1 MKFDAP
7 MGDTPI
13 DTGRVVGRPH
23 ARVDGPLKTTGRA
36 TYAAEWHDGLP
47 GLLHGFIIP
56 ATIAKGTVTA
66 IDTAKAKSAAGV
78 VDVLTFENFD
88 INGTANGKT
97 VKLVGGPQV
106 QHYHQALG
114 VVIAETFE
122 AARGAA
128 ALVKVDYEA
137 EAGTFSLDGVRA
149 DAKVCGAFGGPGE
162 TRVGDFEAAFEA
174 AEVQFDQEYR
184 TAAHSPAMIE
194 PFASI
199 AQWEGDGLTLWTANQ
214 MIATTRSSMASM
226 LQIDESRVHVLSPYI
241 GGGFGAKLWAHAD
254 AILAALAARKTGR
267 PVKVVMPRGLIFN
280 NTINRPETIQRLR
293 IGTHAGGTIEA
304 FGHEGWSG
312 NVEGGNPESTV
323 LSSRSVY
330 AGPNRLMA
338 DHMGHLDL
346 PEGNAMRAPGDAVGS
361 IAVEI
366 AMDELAEKLGL
377 DPIELRVMN
386 DSQVDPSQP
395 KKTFSNRHLV
405 RCLQDGAE
413 RFGWSRRQAPGTRRE
428 GKSLVG
434 MGVATAYR
442 AALRSASGAAVRLET
457 NGRITVETD
466 MTDIGTGSYTI
477 LAQTAGE
484 MLGVPVDR
492 VDVRLGD
499 SAFPKS
505 AGSGGQW
512 GASSSTSGLYVA
524 CVNLRREIAQRLS
537 LDEERAEFEDGEVR
551 SGNRVCSLLD
561 AVADGPVSAEGKID
575 FGQSDTHAFGT
586 FGAHFVEVGVDSYT
600 GEVRVRRMLAVC
612 SAGRILNPVS
622 ARSQVIGAMT
632 MGVGAALSEKLVVDE
647 RYGCFINHDLALY
660 EVPVHADIPHQDCV
674 FLDDVD
680 PHGNPMKAHGVG
692 ELGLCGVG
700 GAIANAVYNATGH
713 RLRKVPM
720 VVEDILAGLPDPV

>member
-7 MGDTPI
+7 IGDTPI
-13 DTGRVVGRPH
+13 DNGRVVGRPH
-23 ARVDGPLKTTGRA
+23 SRVEGPLKVTGRA
-36 TYAAEWHDGLP
+36 TYAAEWHEDLP
-47 GLLHGFIIP
+47 AMLYGAIVP
-56 ATIAKGTVTA
+56 ATIAKGTV
-66 IDTAKAKSAAGV
+66 KAVDPQAARQSPGV
-78 VDVLTFENFD
+78 VEVLTFED
-88 INGTANGKT
+88 IDIHGTSSGRT
-97 VKLVGGPQV
+97 VKMVGGPEV

-114 VVIAETFE
+114 IVIAETFE
-122 AARGAA
+122 QARAAA
-128 ALVKVDYEA
+128 ALVHFEYEVG
-137 EAGTFSLDGVRA
+137 AGSFSLDGGRA
-149 DAKVCGAFGGPGE
+149 DAKVCGAYGGPGE
-162 TRVGDFEAAFEA
+162 TRLGDFEAAFEA
-174 AEVQFDQEYR
+174 GEVRFDAEYR
-184 TAAHSPAMIE
+184 TGAHSPAMIE

-199 AQWEGDGLTLWTANQ
+199 AQWQGDDLMLWTSNQ
-214 MIATTRSSMASM
+214 MIAGTRGSMASM
-226 LQIDESRVHVLSPYI
+226 LRLDEERVRIFSPYV
-241 GGGFGAKLWAHAD
+241 GGGFGAKLWANAD
-254 AILAALAARKTGR
+254 AILAAIAAKKVGR

-293 IGTHAGGTIEA
+293 IAARADGTIEA

-312 NVEGGNPESTV
+312 NVKGGNPESTV
-323 LSSRSVY
+323 MASRSVY

-338 DHMGHLDL
+338 DHMAHLDL
-346 PEGNAMRAPGDAVGS
+346 PEGNAVRAPGDAVGS

-366 AMDELAEKLGL
+366 AMDEMAEKLGL
-377 DPIELRVMN
+377 DPIEFRVIN
-386 DSQVDPSQP
+386 DSQVDPSKP
-395 KKTFSNRHLV
+395 EKTFTNRHLV
-405 RCLQDGAE
+405 RCLRDGAE
-413 RFGWSRRQAPGTRRE
+413 RFGWGDRMAPGTRRD
-428 GKSLVG
+428 GKWLIG

-442 AALRSASGAAVRLET
+442 AALRHASGAAVRLET

-484 MLGVPVDR
+484 MLGVSVDR

-499 SAFPKS
+499 SRFPVS

-524 CVNLRREIAQRLS
+524 CVNLRRSIAERLS
-537 LDEERAEFEDGEVR
+537 MDAERVEFEGGEVR

-561 AVADGPVSAEGKID
+561 AVAGGPVEAEGKFD
-575 FGQSDTHAFGT
+575 FAQSDTKAFGT
-586 FGAHFVEVGVDSYT
+586 FGAHFVEVGVDAYT

-632 MGVGAALSEKLVVDE
+632 WGVGAALSEKLEVDE
-647 RYGCFINHDLALY
+647 RYGCFLNHDLALY
-660 EVPVHADIPHQDCV
+660 EVPVHADIPHQDVV
-674 FLDDVD
+674 FLDDLD

-700 GAIANAVYNATGH
+700 GAIANAVYNATGT

-720 VVEDILAGLPDPV
+720 MVEDIIPHLPEPV